1 MRPRAKAISHLLFA
15 FAVSCAPL
23 AASAEESLE
32 WVTVPNGVSEIEVPA
47 FLVEGPA
54 KALFEDGVD
63 IGTSY
68 DAEGSSLGLKSYWA
82 GSNERPYVYLTE
94 NVAGTSSSITYSV
107 DEDALGVISGFE
119 DGQSTIYYAMCR
131 KLDERNRC
139 IVMDYAATERAF
151 LDPIVDRIAKSFR
164 K

>member
-1 MRPRAKAISHLLFA
+1 MMMRVKTFSLLLFVA
-15 FAVSCAPL
+15 ALSGAPL

-32 WVTVPNGVSEIEVPA
+32 WTTVGGEGNEIEVPE
-47 FLVEGPA
+47 FLVDGPSV
-54 KALFEDGVD
+54 ALFEDGID

-68 DAEGSSLGLKSYWA
+68 SATGNSLGLKSYWA
-82 GSNERPYVYLTE
+82 GSNERPYVYLTK

-107 DEDALGVISGFE
+107 DQDALGVISGFE
-119 DGQSTIYYAMCR
+119 DGQRTICYAMCR
-131 KLDERNRC
+131 QSDGRNRC
-139 IVMDYAATERAF
+139 IVMDYAAGERAF